1 MRGRDLSE
9 EEQNPGFED
18 FASTCAC
25 DLHNSSLPCLLGR
38 SDQSGSKPCY
48 PLLVREA
55 YSTLYYFALKPPQA
69 SCPEPSA
76 EPVEL
81 FSWLANTL
89 HYDLTG
95 GKVKKWSVI
104 TDCLQVRGNA
114 LQRVGPS
121 LALPHGTAPALL
133 FHCSA
138 CFTSEDMTALAL
150 AGLPPCST
158 D

>member
-1 MRGRDLSE
+1 MLCE
-9 EEQNPGFED
+9 
-18 FASTCAC
+18 T
-25 DLHNSSLPCLLGR
+25 
-38 SDQSGSKPCY
+38 Y
-48 PLLVREA
+48 I
-55 YSTLYYFALKPPQA
+55 LKPKGMAWTHPA
-69 SCPEPSA
+69 
-76 EPVEL
+76 
-81 FSWLANTL
+81 
-89 HYDLTG
+89 G
-95 GKVKKWSVI
+95 GKVKKWSAI